1 MRGNKILS
9 VPVQLIIDEAIRFE
23 RNLSFLYF
31 QLSKTFP
38 EDGELWW
45 ELSLAEE
52 GHASLL
58 ESGQKLFRDEFAAD
72 VIDADLDGL
81 RRSNENLESTIGS
94 LEKEPLDRGDAFRVA
109 LGFEVDPNERTL
121 FNLLEIKQ
129 PDPAKDL
136 VDSIHRDDSVHERRI
151 RDYAASEAIAIDPH

>member
-1 MRGNKILS
+1 LS

-72 VIDADLDGL
+72 VIDADLEAEATRISN
-81 RRSNENLESTIGS
+81 RRLE
-94 LEKEPLDRGDAFRVA
+94 AW
-109 LGFEVDPNERTL
+109 ERSRW
-121 FNLLEIKQ
+121 I
-129 PDPAKDL
+129 
-136 VDSIHRDDSVHERRI
+136 V
-151 RDYAASEAIAIDPH
+151 